1 MAIRAVVAKRTVV
14 VEMSGAD
21 EPAEFQGT
29 FSMLCCTSVELSVWC
44 ATLWE
49 CCGAW

>member
-14 VEMSGAD
+14 EEMSGAD

-29 FSMLCCTSVELSVWC
+29 F
-44 ATLWE
+44 A
-49 CCGAW
+49 